1 MNRVPANWSAVA
13 HASLKTLAPWFADL
27 LLRVEQLKAWSE
39 SLETPVSV
47 WVSGLFNPM
56 AYVTAVLQTTA
67 RSQNLPL
74 DLMEVWTDV
83 TVELDHGKFESYP
96 EDGMYIHG
104 LCMEGAQWD
113 SKKNVITESAPKELH
128 PPMPVIK
135 ISGVLYDKV
144 DKTGIFDCPVF
155 TITTRGTAFTFV
167 ATLRTTDP
175 VNKWTLAGV
184 ALMMSDDIAA

>member
-1 MNRVPANWSAVA
+1 MWIA
-13 HASLKTLAPWFADL
+13 
-27 LLRVEQLKAWSE
+27 
-39 SLETPVSV
+39 
-47 WVSGLFNPM
+47 GLFNPM

-67 RSQNLPL
+67 RAQNLPL
-74 DLMEVWTDV
+74 DLMEVWTEV
-83 TVELDHGKFESYP
+83 TASLDHTGFEEYP

-113 SKKNVITESAPKELH
+113 GKKNVIADSAPKDLH
-128 PPMPVIK
+128 PQMPVLK

-155 TITTRGTAFTFV
+155 TVTTRGGTFTFV
-167 ATLRTTDP
+167 ATLKTNDP

-184 ALMMSDDIAA
+184 ALMMSDDIAS